1 MSFDVS
7 FDGATFDPTEDG
19 ERLSRQLL
27 AVRSLMLDGRWRT
40 FVQIQEGIGMGTE
53 AAISARLRDLR
64 KPRFGAYEVLRR
76 RVPGTKGL
84 HEYRVVPPALLPG
97 EPCRL
102 DASEVLQRLRTKK
115 VASGRV

>member
-1 MSFDVS
+1 MT
-7 FDGATFDPTEDG
+7 FDGAPFDPTEDG
-19 ERLSRQLL
+19 ERLSRQLF

-40 FVQIQEGIGMGTE
+40 FVQIQESIGMGTE

-84 HEYRVVPPALLPG
+84 YEYRVVPPTLLPG
-97 EPCRL
+97 EESRL

-115 VASGRV
+115 MATGQV